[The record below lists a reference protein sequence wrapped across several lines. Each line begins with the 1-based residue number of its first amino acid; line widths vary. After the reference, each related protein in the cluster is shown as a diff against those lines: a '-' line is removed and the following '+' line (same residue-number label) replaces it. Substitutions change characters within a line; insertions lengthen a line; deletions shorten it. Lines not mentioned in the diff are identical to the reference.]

1 MKLKFLIVPA
11 FLLVMSS
18 CGDDKTKKETPSESV
33 KKEIKKE
40 AKAELEIID
49 PRIDKGV
56 GPIKSITIDEKIDE
70 KLAAKGK
77 EIFKANCTACHKIS
91 KRFVGPA
98 LKGVTKKQ
106 TPEWIM
112 NMMLNPEGMVAENGT
127 AKELLKKYNAPMANQ
142 NLTEEQ
148 ARAVYEYFRTKN

>member
-1 MKLKFLIVPA
+1 MKLRLLIVLA
-11 FLLVMSS
+11 FVMVMSS
-18 CGDDKTKKETPSESV
+18 CGGDKAKKEVASEPA
-33 KKEIKKE
+33 KKEVKKE
-40 AKAELEIID
+40 AKAELEVID
-49 PRIDKGV
+49 PKIDKGV
-56 GPIKSITIDEKIDE
+56 GPIKSVTIDEKIDE
-70 KLAAKGK
+70 KLAAEGEK
-77 EIFKANCTACHKIS
+77 IFKANCTACHKIS

-112 NMMLNPEGMVAENGT
+112 NMILNPERMVAENGK
-127 AKELLKKYNAPMANQ
+127 AKELLKEYNAPMANQ